1 MADWLSNPPGQY
13 RKIRMVRNGT
23 IAANAPRQRKR
34 SRTSEDILAITAVA
48 PPILLLLLF
57 IAIPAI
63 VLLAT
68 AFTDYSPGIPTK
80 FIGWKNFVTLFNSSV
95 FYSIL
100 LRNIAY
106 VIGVVSLQ
114 LIVALGIA
122 LLLDNELPYRRFWM
136 ALLIAP
142 FAISPVVG
150 VVIWK
155 NLLDPSYGLVNYI
168 ISSLGLPTIPW
179 MSNPWTSMV
188 AVVIVAVWRGFPFI
202 AIILFAALRGIPIEV
217 KEAAKIDGANAFQI
231 FWYVRLPFIMPALSI
246 MALFETIFAVRE
258 FDTIQTMTGGGPGTS
273 TSLLSHYLYRT
284 AFGTFRFGMGASVG
298 WVMLALTM
306 LMAALIIWR
315 AYRDMFPGAKA

>member
-1 MADWLSNPPGQY
+1 MRFANPFNWKTSMATNGSTAAPIP
-13 RKIRMVRNGT
+13 RRN
-23 IAANAPRQRKR
+23 NR
-34 SRTSEDILAITAVA
+34 SRYSQNILAATAVA

-57 IAIPAI
+57 IGIPAV

-68 AFTDYSPGIPTK
+68 AFTDYSPGIEPE
-80 FIGWKNFVTLFNSSV
+80 FLGWKNFATLFNSSV

-100 LRNIAY
+100 LRNIGY

-114 LIVALGIA
+114 LLVALGIA
-122 LLLDNELPYRRFWM
+122 LILDNELPYRRIWM

-155 NLLDPSYGLVNYI
+155 NLLDPSYGLVNYA
-168 ISSLGLPTIPW
+168 ISSLGLPAVAW
-179 MSNPWTSMV
+179 MSTPLTSMI

-202 AIILFAALRGIPIEV
+202 AIILFAALRGIPTEV
-217 KEAAKIDGANAFQI
+217 KEAARIDGATSFQI
-231 FWYVRLPFIMPALSI
+231 FWHVKLPFIMPALSI

-284 AFGTFRFGMGASVG
+284 AFGTFRFGMGAAVG

-315 AYRDMFPGAKA
+315 AYRDMFPKNKA

>member
-1 MADWLSNPPGQY
+1 
-13 RKIRMVRNGT
+13 MVTNGT
-23 IAANAPRQRKR
+23 TATPHSPFARGRRFSETVIAA
-34 SRTSEDILAITAVA
+34 TAVT
-48 PPILLLLLF
+48 PPMLLMLLF
-57 IAIPAI
+57 IGIPA
-63 VLLAT
+63 VALLAT
-68 AFTDYSPGIPTK
+68 AFTDYSPGIDAE
-80 FIGWKNFVTLFNSSV
+80 FIGMKNFTTLFNSSV
-95 FYSIL
+95 FYAIL
-100 LRNIAY
+100 LRNIGY

-114 LIVALGIA
+114 LLVALGIA
-122 LLLDNELPYRRFWM
+122 LLLDNELPLRRLWM

-155 NLLDPSYGLVNYI
+155 NLLDPSYGLVNYVI
-168 ISSLGLPTIPW
+168 TSLGLPAVPW
-179 MSNPWTSMV
+179 MSTPLTSML

-202 AIILFAALRGIPIEV
+202 AIILFAALRGIPTEV
-217 KEAAKIDGANAFQI
+217 KEAAKIDGATAFQI
-231 FWYVRLPFIMPALSI
+231 FWHVKLPFIMPALSI

-284 AFGTFRFGMGASVG
+284 AFGTFRFGMGAAVG

-315 AYRDMFPGAKA
+315 AYRDMFPKTKA